1 MQRGPS
7 WQAYSST
14 DSYKTPRIL
23 WKVHYSVHNSS
34 ETVPIQGQINP
45 FYALTAHL
53 LETHFN
59 IIFLSTYT

>member
-34 ETVPIQGQINP
+34 ETVPIQGQMNP
-45 FYALTAHL
+45 SHAPRPQSCSLRSILISFP
-53 LETHFN
+53 
-59 IIFLSTYT
+59 I